1 VLKDRTPRSKCG
13 RLLRKIQTPGMLIF
27 CSDWIGPGLDPAGMD
42 WIETPASGGF
52 FEEVQGSGQR
62 AFRWF
67 WDYGLI
73 F

>member
-1 VLKDRTPRSKCG
+1 VRAIIKKDPDSWNAYFLAHFLVG
-13 RLLRKIQTPGMLIF
+13 L
-27 CSDWIGPGLDPAGMD
+27 IGPGRI